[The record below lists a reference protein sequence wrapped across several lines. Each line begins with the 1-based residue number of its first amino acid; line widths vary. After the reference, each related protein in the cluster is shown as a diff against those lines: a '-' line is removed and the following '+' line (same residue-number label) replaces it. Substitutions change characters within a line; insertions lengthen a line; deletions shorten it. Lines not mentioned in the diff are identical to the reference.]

1 MLRYQMMVIAKN
13 FRSKENDTLE
23 SNDGI
28 KTF

>member
-1 MLRYQMMVIAKN
+1 MLRYQMMVIAKI
-13 FRSKENDTLE
+13 FRGKENDTLE